1 MISHRFSG
9 ESPDHDGPDRADSA
23 CSPSSPSGHDGGGGG
38 GHDLFSRL
46 GLGLGINGVAGG
58 GGGFGSRRGSRRGSF
73 RTSSQS
79 IASNLDKIFDG
90 NEKDKTVRLSQNLKT
105 TSDWIENVFF

>member
-1 MISHRFSG
+1 MNSHRFSG
-9 ESPDHDGPDRADSA
+9 ESPDNDGRDRTDSV
-23 CSPSSPSGHDGGGGG
+23 CTPSSPSGHDGGGG

-46 GLGLGINGVAGG
+46 GLGLGINGVAG

-90 NEKDKTVRLSQNLKT
+90 NEKDKTVRLTQVSTFKKNT
-105 TSDWIENVFF
+105 CY

>member
-1 MISHRFSG
+1 MNDPRSSG
-9 ESPDHDGPDRADSA
+9 ESPDHDGRDRADSV
-23 CSPSSPSGHDGGGGG
+23 CTPTSPSGHDGGGGA

-58 GGGFGSRRGSRRGSF
+58 GGGGFGSRRGSRRGSF
-73 RTSSQS
+73 RASSQS

-90 NEKDKTVRLSQNLKT
+90 NEKDKTVRLSNT
-105 TSDWIENVFF
+105 D